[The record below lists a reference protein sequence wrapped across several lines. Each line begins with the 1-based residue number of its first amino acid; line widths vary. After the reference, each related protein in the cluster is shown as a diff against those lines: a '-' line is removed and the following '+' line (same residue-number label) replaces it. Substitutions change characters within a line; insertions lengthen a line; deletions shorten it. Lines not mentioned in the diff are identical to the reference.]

1 MTRPNQKRSER
12 ETLHALLAALDLRPD
27 QEPEEGEAPDFTMA
41 VAGRRIGIEI
51 TMYQSGDTV
60 EDGRGRRQVESEWD
74 RLKAAADA
82 FRRDRPELVDVNV
95 GLMFHG
101 SVPPRRLLGH

>member
-1 MTRPNQKRSER
+1 MTWPNQKRSER